1 MVLSISRRSLIK
13 KSKLITR
20 LLVLAVIIIYILPQ
34 LLSLLV
40 NAFEGDT
47 QERERRLIEKPLR
60 VENSLQKITA
70 FS

>member
-13 KSKLITR
+13 KSKMITR

-60 VENSLQKITA
+60 VEISLQKITA